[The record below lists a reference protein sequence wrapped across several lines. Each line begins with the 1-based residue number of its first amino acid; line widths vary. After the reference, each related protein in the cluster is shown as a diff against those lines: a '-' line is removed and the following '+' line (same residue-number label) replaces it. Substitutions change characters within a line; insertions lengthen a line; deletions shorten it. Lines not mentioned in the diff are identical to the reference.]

1 MKQKI
6 LLLTFGMTMYF
17 TLQSYRIYF
26 LFFNCYLKF
35 DLMKMGNKIIK
46 LKRSLK
52 IKKGVVSLRQVA

>member
-1 MKQKI
+1 
-6 LLLTFGMTMYF
+6 LGMTMYF